1 MTRLWQAKDGRDIRK
16 KWGGSEVTTNNMHCD
31 ILSSHQEQ
39 LVAEHW
45 ARRLPTFAE
54 ALALLHSQGLDP
66 HRPKPEDLHAFDMAH
81 VGGVE
86 ATDLL
91 ACEAG
96 ICTGQRILDVG
107 SGLGGPA
114 RRFAYK
120 YGAIVSGLELS
131 EPVYRTA
138 VALTSLVGLAD
149 RVGFLLGSALRMP
162 YEDGTFD
169 VVVMQHCTMQVAEK
183 HQMFGE
189 CMRVLHPRG
198 VLALHEFF
206 ADSSGEPHYPL
217 AWATEPA
224 MSSLQTLEDT
234 ATLLSALGFEVGPFL
249 DQDNIARAFYAEMVH
264 KLEKAVAEG
273 TGWRGKGEEE
283 ARNRLVIYRAMLKN
297 FQENRLHLGL
307 VVCRKSTM

>member
-1 MTRLWQAKDGRDIRK
+1 MKIK
-16 KWGGSEVTTNNMHCD
+16 GGSKVTLNNSSHE
-31 ILSSHQEQ
+31 ILSSHQAQ

-54 ALALLHSQGLDP
+54 VLTLLRSQGLDP
-66 HRPKPEDLHAFDMAH
+66 HRATPEDLHFFDIAH
-81 VGGVE
+81 VGGVV
-86 ATDLL
+86 ATDLV
-91 ACEAG
+91 AREVG
-96 ICTGQRILDVG
+96 ICIGQRVLDVG

-138 VALTSLVGLAD
+138 VALTSLVSLAD

-162 YEDGTFD
+162 YDDGAFD
-169 VVVMQHCTMQVAEK
+169 VVVMQHCAMQVAEK

-189 CMRVLHPRG
+189 CMRVLHPHG
-198 VLALHEFF
+198 ALALHEFF
-206 ADSSGEPHYPL
+206 ADYSGEPHYPL

-224 MSSLQTLEDT
+224 MSSLRTLEDT

-264 KLEKAVAEG
+264 KLEKAVAER
-273 TGWRGKGEEE
+273 TSWRGRGEEE
-283 ARNRLVIYRAMLKN
+283 ACNRLVIYRAMLKN

-307 VVCRKSTM
+307 VVCRRGTT